1 MVEESPRCRGMSD
14 LLPADMTRFRRV
26 EEVFRTACLAWGYQE
41 VRTPTIEHLHL
52 FTAAGTLSPQMLG
65 RVYSFLD
72 WDGWSG
78 ERVVLRPDATIP
90 TARLFVEHLQR
101 EKLAKLFYI
110 QNVFRFA
117 EGDEP
122 REGWQ
127 CGVELIGDT
136 QPRGEVELILLGR
149 QTLERLGLGPVEVRL
164 FHPGIVRSVLAQA
177 GLERA
182 DQVRV
187 YDRILDGDLT
197 ALAELEERLPSLGA
211 SLRLLFEG
219 EGAGSACLAN
229 IGSAFLKA
237 VPQMARPLEELATLV
252 DTLSALACRCQVA
265 TALVGGFEYYTGPV
279 FQFVANGEGVG
290 GGGRYD
296 GLIALVGGPDVA
308 ASGFA
313 LDASKLAR
321 LLPSPEESVP
331 RQEAVCV
338 RPSSDRTDVVAAAFA
353 AIGPLQELGLRTQVA
368 LVRDAPSAC
377 RWEITVK
384 PSAEGIGYSL
394 YDRTTKRRRAFAKL
408 DDLLAVLE
416 ATGGVP

>member
-1 MVEESPRCRGMSD
+1 
-14 LLPADMTRFRRV
+14 
-26 EEVFRTACLAWGYQE
+26 
-41 VRTPTIEHLHL
+41 
-52 FTAAGTLSPQMLG
+52 
-65 RVYSFLD
+65 
-72 WDGWSG
+72 
-78 ERVVLRPDATIP
+78 VLRPDATIP
-90 TARLFVEHLQR
+90 TARLFVEQLQR

-136 QPRGEVELILLGR
+136 QPRGEVELILLSH

-164 FHPGIVRSVLAQA
+164 FHPGIVRSVLARA

-211 SLRLLFEG
+211 PLRLLFEG
-219 EGAGSACLAN
+219 EGAGSAYLAN
-229 IGSAFLKA
+229 LGSAFQKA
-237 VPQMARPLEELATLV
+237 VPQMARPLEELTTLV
-252 DTLSALACRCQVA
+252 DTLVALGCRCQVA
-265 TALVGGFEYYTGPV
+265 AAVVGSFEYYTGPV
-279 FQFVANGEGVG
+279 FQFVANGERVG

-296 GLIALVGGPDVA
+296 GLIALAGGPDVA

-313 LDASKLAR
+313 LDATKLAR
-321 LLPSPEESVP
+321 LLPAPEEGVP

-338 RPSSDRTDVVAAAFA
+338 RPASDRADVVATVFA
-353 AIGPLQELGLRTQVA
+353 AIGPLQELGLRTEVA
-368 LVRDAPSAC
+368 LVREAPYAC
-377 RWEITVK
+377 RWEVTVK
-384 PSAEGIGYSL
+384 PAAKGVGYSL
-394 YDRTTKRRRAFAKL
+394 YDRTKKRRRAFAKL
-408 DDLLAVLE
+408 EDLLAALE
-416 ATGGVP
+416 ALGGAP

>member
-1 MVEESPRCRGMSD
+1 MRD
-14 LLPADMTRFRRV
+14 LLPADMARFRRV
-26 EEVFRTACLAWGYQE
+26 EEVFRAACLAWGYQE
-41 VRTPTIEHLHL
+41 VRTPTIEHLYL

-90 TARLFVEHLQR
+90 AARLFVEHLQE

-136 QPRGEVELILLGR
+136 QPRGEVELILLGC
-149 QTLERLGLGPVEVRL
+149 QTLERLGLGPVEVHL

-182 DQVRV
+182 DQVRI
-187 YDRILDGDLT
+187 YDRILEGDVT
-197 ALAELEERLPSLGA
+197 ALAEVEERLPSLG
-211 SLRLLFEG
+211 SPLRLLFEG
-219 EGAGSACLAN
+219 EGAGSAYLAN
-229 IGSAFLKA
+229 LGSNFLKA

-252 DTLSALACRCQVA
+252 DTLSALRCRCQVA
-265 TALVGGFEYYTGPV
+265 TALVGNFEYYTGPV

-290 GGGRYD
+290 SGGRYD

-321 LLPSPEESVP
+321 LLPSPGEADP
-331 RQEAVCV
+331 WQEAVCV
-338 RPSSDRTDVVAAAFA
+338 RPASERADVVAAAFA
-353 AIGPLQELGLRTQVA
+353 AVGRLQELGVRARVA
-368 LVRDAPSAC
+368 LVRDAPCAC
-377 RWEITVK
+377 RWEVTVK

-394 YDRTTKRRRAFAKL
+394 YDRAGKRRRAFAKL
-408 DDLLAVLE
+408 DDLLAALE

>member
-1 MVEESPRCRGMSD
+1 MVEESPRCRGMRD
-14 LLPADMTRFRRV
+14 LLPADMARFRRV
-26 EEVFRTACLAWGYQE
+26 EEVFRAACLAWGYQE

-90 TARLFVEHLQR
+90 TARLFVERLQQ

-136 QPRGEVELILLGR
+136 QPRGEVELILLAC
-149 QTLERLGLGPVEVRL
+149 QTLERLGLGPVEVRI

-177 GLERA
+177 GPERA

-187 YDRILDGDLT
+187 YDRILDGDPT
-197 ALAELEERLPSLGA
+197 ALAEVEERLPSLGA
-211 SLRLLFEG
+211 PLRLLFEG
-219 EGAGSACLAN
+219 EGAGSAYLAN
-229 IGSAFLKA
+229 LGGAFQKA
-237 VPQMARPLEELATLV
+237 VPQMACPLEELATLV
-252 DTLSALACRCQVA
+252 DTLSALGCRCQVA
-265 TALVGGFEYYTGPV
+265 AALVGSFEYYTGPV
-279 FQFVANGEGVG
+279 FQFVADGEGAG

-308 ASGFA
+308 ACGFA
-313 LDASKLAR
+313 LDAAKLAR
-321 LLPSPEESVP
+321 LLPSAAEAIPW
-331 RQEAVCV
+331 QEAVCV
-338 RPSSDRTDVVAAAFA
+338 RLASERADVLVTAFG
-353 AIGPLQELGLRTQVA
+353 AIGPLQQLGLRTEVA

-377 RWEITVK
+377 RWEVTVK
-384 PSAEGIGYSL
+384 PSAGGIGYSL
-394 YDRTTKRRRAFAKL
+394 YDRTKKRRRAFAKL
-408 DDLLAVLE
+408 DDLLAALE
-416 ATGGVP
+416 ATGGGA

>member
-1 MVEESPRCRGMSD
+1 MRD
-14 LLPADMTRFRRV
+14 LLAADMERFRRV
-26 EEVFRTACLAWGYQE
+26 EETFRTICLAWGYQE

-90 TARLFVEHLQR
+90 TARLFVEHLQQ

-136 QPRGEVELILLGR
+136 QPRGEVELIVLGC
-149 QTLERLGLGPVEVRL
+149 QTLERLGLGPVEVSL
-164 FHPGIVRSVLAQA
+164 SHPGIVRTVLAQA
-177 GLERA
+177 GLKPA

-187 YDRILDGDLT
+187 YGRILEGDLS
-197 ALAELEERLPSLGA
+197 ALAEVEERLPFLSA
-211 SLRLLFEG
+211 PLRLLFESQ
-219 EGAGSACLAN
+219 GSSSAYLAN
-229 IGSAFLKA
+229 LGSTFQKT
-237 VPQMARPLEELATLV
+237 VPRMARPLEELAVLV
-252 DTLSALACRCQVA
+252 DTLSALGCRCRVSA
-265 TALVGGFEYYTGPV
+265 ALMGSFEYYTGPV
-279 FQFVANGEGVG
+279 FQFMANGERVG

-313 LDASKLAR
+313 LDVSKLGR
-321 LLPSPEESVP
+321 LLPSAAGSVP
-331 RQEAVCV
+331 WDEAICV
-338 RPSSDRTDVVAAAFA
+338 RPASNETDVLAAAFA
-353 AIGPLQELGLRTQVA
+353 AIGPLQGLGVRTQVA

-377 RWEITVK
+377 RWEVVVK
-384 PSAEGIGYSL
+384 RSVKGIGYSL
-394 YDRTTKRRRAFAKL
+394 YDQTKKRRRTFAEL
-408 DDLLAVLE
+408 DDLVAALE
-416 ATGGVP
+416 AMGGAS